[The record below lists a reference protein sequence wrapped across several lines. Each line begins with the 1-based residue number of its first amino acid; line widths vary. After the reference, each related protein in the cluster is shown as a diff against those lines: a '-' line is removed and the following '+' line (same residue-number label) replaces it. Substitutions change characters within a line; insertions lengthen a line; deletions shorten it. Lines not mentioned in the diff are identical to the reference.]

1 MTQTSQFER
10 ERAKRLC
17 AALMSSRQGRA
28 LSTYYKGIGDMPL
41 SKFWYQQAE
50 RIDREWAEFL
60 SERLAKLVKPE
71 KEGAIQ

>member
-1 MTQTSQFER
+1 MNQTSHFER

-28 LSTYYKGIGDMPL
+28 LSSYYKAIGDDPI

-60 SERLAKLVKPE
+60 SERLAKLMKPE
-71 KEGAIQ
+71 KAERIQ